1 MKRLNKKAGVQ
12 PIKEFIDK
20 YYQNS
25 GESNFLEFRK
35 AFVEQY
41 KDEIK
46 KYPLLEMEMTDYG
59 YEGGNGIALLDDI
72 YGGDLVFEL
81 NGTGSMDQD
90 EIYENLIENYLHDF
104 WIEIPGLYKT
114 EL

>member
-1 MKRLNKKAGVQ
+1 MKRLNKQAEVQ

-20 YYQNS
+20 YYQK
-25 GESNFLEFRK
+25 GGQSNFNEFRK

-46 KYPLLEMEMTDYG
+46 KYPLLEMEMTDFG
-59 YEGGNGIALLDDI
+59 YEGGNGIELLNDI
-72 YGGDLVFEL
+72 YSGDLVFEL
-81 NGTGSMDQD
+81 DGTGSMNEN